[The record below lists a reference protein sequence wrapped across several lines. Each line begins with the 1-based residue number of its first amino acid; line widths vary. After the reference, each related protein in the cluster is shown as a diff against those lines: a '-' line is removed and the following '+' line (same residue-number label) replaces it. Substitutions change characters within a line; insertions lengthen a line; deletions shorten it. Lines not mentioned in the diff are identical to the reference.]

1 MNMGPFNICHKIYLK
16 IFIGLTLEDLMIIIL
31 KKKFTNNV
39 KQLKGKAGE
48 ISLIDVRRLVHCGSR
63 ISSGHNRIVFNAIY
77 TSARSWKK
85 PILDQNLKEEILKK
99 NLSTLQKSFLI

>member
-1 MNMGPFNICHKIYLK
+1 
-16 IFIGLTLEDLMIIIL
+16 MIIIL

-77 TSARSWKK
+77 TSASSWKK
-85 PILDQNLKEEILKK
+85 PTLDQNLKEEILKK